1 MAHTS
6 MSNTG
11 AALTIASAAAVA
23 ALMLSAAACGGS
35 ESPAGSAD
43 ATLAPSDTTASP
55 NTDAPA
61 TPATITPATI
71 TPATSA
77 APTATDAA
85 IETAPPTVAEA
96 TAEFMAFA
104 ETDGQLVNDWSTQLN
119 AFGEQAIDLIDD
131 VSAAPAA
138 GPLTELSNELVE
150 AIGPATTDPDLVT
163 LRTFA
168 EGASLA
174 IGYAVADDQD
184 AALSIFLGLQ
194 SQADTLTAV
203 LDRFDA

>member
-1 MAHTS
+1 

-11 AALTIASAAAVA
+11 AARTIASAAAVA

-61 TPATITPATI
+61 TPATITPATITPATI